1 MKNFLEF
8 LRQAFCEK
16 GFPSS
21 KRVLA
26 GLIVVVVCFCTI
38 FICCNNPMNEIIRS
52 LLEVEIITACSL
64 LGVSSVT
71 SIWKQGNSSNGYD
84 KPPKKDESNEEE

>member
-1 MKNFLEF
+1 MKQFFEF

-21 KRVLA
+21 KRILA
-26 GLIVVVVCFCTI
+26 GLIIVVVCFCTI
-38 FICCNNPMNEIIRS
+38 YICCNNPVSEIIRS
-52 LLEVEIITACSL
+52 ILEVEIITACSL

-71 SIWKQGNSSNGYD
+71 SIWKQGNTTNGYT
-84 KPPKKDESNEEE
+84 KTSKKDEPKEEE